1 MNCKQCNAEYEEEY
15 GYDGFCSESCQSD
28 YDISHAS
35 DYRNALEIVKSNSLN
50 PAHTM
55 TKLGLQEVVDENY
68 KLANKTLNALP
79 AAEGKED

>member
-35 DYRNALEIVKSNSLN
+35 DYRNALEKISIISGDNYGTRYKR
-50 PAHTM
+50 M
-55 TKLGLQEVVDENY
+55 IQKLYLISEI
-68 KLANKTLNALP
+68 AINALP
-79 AAEGKED
+79 EAEGKE

>member
-35 DYRNALEIVKSNSLN
+35 DYRNALEKISIISGDNYGTRYKR
-50 PAHTM
+50 M
-55 TKLGLQEVVDENY
+55 IQKLYLISEI
-68 KLANKTLNALP
+68 AINALP
-79 AAEGKED
+79 SAEGKED